1 MAPRPYLKWR
11 LPVDGGLLG
20 GALVRLVVG
29 SGAGLGATG
38 LLVGGARSWGSWLK
52 GWGWG
57 QSTAGTVLLVGE
69 ARSP

>member
-1 MAPRPYLKWR
+1 M
-11 LPVDGGLLG
+11 
-20 GALVRLVVG
+20 RLVVG

-38 LLVGGARSWGSWLK
+38 LLVGGARSWGRWLK